1 DGTLTVYNYGPN
13 YPSPSGYIQ
22 VSENGRFV
30 SYIKQQNGNSA
41 GYLMLLDRQSVS
53 QTPVQ
58 YSTGFSRGSFKISGV
73 SNDGRF
79 ISFIHVDSATAFRA
93 NSNAYVYDTLSDT
106 REAIIRDD
114 VGDPVTTLYGS
125 FVDMKMD

>member
-1 DGTLTVYNYGPN
+1 IFYSEYTVLGASSKGIYVKNLDDGTLTVYNYGPN

-41 GYLMLLDRQSVS
+41 GYLMLLDRESVS

-58 YSTGFSRGSFKISGV
+58 FDPGLSTGGYKILGV

-79 ISFIHVDSATAFRA
+79 ISFLYTEPYMSGWG
-93 NSNAYVYDTLSDT
+93 NSN
-106 REAIIRDD
+106 
-114 VGDPVTTLYGS
+114 
-125 FVDMKMD
+125 